1 MKINK
6 KVVMFAGKGGVGKTT
21 VSCAT
26 AVHFALQGE
35 KTLVIST
42 DPAPSLSDIF
52 ETKIG
57 DKEKKLAENL
67 YALELSS
74 GEVLRLW
81 KQKFGDEIYEV
92 ISSFVDTE
100 KSIVDYIG
108 TAPGIDEEFMLYYIH
123 ELVMRKKYER
133 IIWDSAPM
141 GHTLRL
147 LNLPSRFID
156 HLNQAVKV
164 YMKFNIKWGKRS
176 IFDIIDSWKKLAEE
190 IVEFLKNE
198 TEIVAV
204 TIPETLSTMQ
214 TERLV
219 FELHENNMNI
229 NYIVINNVIHEACCE
244 FHRQRML
251 MQEGNIKRIDEIK
264 DKIDIE
270 VTKIPSFSYEIKG
283 LEKLEEVEKIL
294 FR

>member
-1 MKINK
+1 MNINK

-21 VSCAT
+21 VSCA
-26 AVHFALQGE
+26 AAIHFASQGE
-35 KTLVIST
+35 KTLIIST

-52 ETKIG
+52 EMKIG
-57 DKEKKLAENL
+57 DSEKKIKENL

-74 GEVLRLW
+74 DEVLRMW
-81 KQKFGDEIYEV
+81 RQKFGDEIYEV
-92 ISSFVDTE
+92 ISSFVDAE
-100 KSIVDYIG
+100 YEIVDYVG

-123 ELVMRKKYER
+123 ELARQEKYDR

-147 LNLPSRFID
+147 LKLPSQFIE

-176 IFDIIDSWKKLAEE
+176 IFDIIQSWKKLAEE

-198 TEIVAV
+198 TTFVAV
-204 TIPETLSTMQ
+204 TIPEALSILQ

-219 FELHENNMNI
+219 LELCENDLSI
-229 NYIVINNVIHEACCE
+229 KKIVINNVIKDECCE
-244 FHRQRML
+244 FHKQRIL
-251 MQEGNIKRIDEIK
+251 MQKEYIKQIKEIK
-264 DKIDIE
+264 GKIQNIE
-270 VTKIPSFSYEIKG
+270 IIEILSFPYEIKG
-283 LEKLEEVEKIL
+283 LKRLKEVEKNL
-294 FR
+294 F

>member
-147 LNLPSRFID
+147 LNLPSQFID

-229 NYIVINNVIHEACCE
+229 NYIVINNVIHDACCE

-270 VTKIPSFSYEIKG
+270 ITKIPSFSYEIKG

>member
-147 LNLPSRFID
+147 LNLPSQFID

-229 NYIVINNVIHEACCE
+229 NYIVINNVIHDACCE
-244 FHRQRML
+244 FHRQRMS